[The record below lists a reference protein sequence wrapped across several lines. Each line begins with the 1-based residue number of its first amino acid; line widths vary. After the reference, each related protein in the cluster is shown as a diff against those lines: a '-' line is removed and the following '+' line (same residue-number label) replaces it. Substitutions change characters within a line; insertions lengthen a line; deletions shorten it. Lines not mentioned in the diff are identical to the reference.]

1 MIYIIL
7 AKPHHKW
14 RRTISE
20 EMKKGAVDQ
29 NTIIYNTLL
38 PEPRLW
44 FVGSFGGLIRTPCR
58 TDKTLHISTA
68 VNPMS
73 PWPALVPRT
82 RNGIWVSANARL
94 PTQAFHGHERAQKKH
109 VAQHGFVR

>member
-29 NTIIYNTLL
+29 NTIIYSTL
-38 PEPRLW
+38 
-44 FVGSFGGLIRTPCR
+44 GPC
-58 TDKTLHISTA
+58 TIA
-68 VNPMS
+68 CAAQVS
-73 PWPALVPRT
+73 PF
-82 RNGIWVSANARL
+82 ARK
-94 PTQAFHGHERAQKKH
+94 ED
-109 VAQHGFVR
+109 